1 VIIPPTHFFLY
12 PPVMGSKSSSLKIN
26 SDFSQQELLKMRTI
40 IKIAKPANVQQT
52 NTIEAVLSI
61 LSY

>member
-1 VIIPPTHFFLY
+1 
-12 PPVMGSKSSSLKIN
+12 MGSKSSSLKIN